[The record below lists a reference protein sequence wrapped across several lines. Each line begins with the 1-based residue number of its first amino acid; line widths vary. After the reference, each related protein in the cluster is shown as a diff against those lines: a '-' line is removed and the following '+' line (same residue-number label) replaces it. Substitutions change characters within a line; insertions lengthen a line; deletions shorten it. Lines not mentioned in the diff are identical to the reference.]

1 MILCM
6 LIINNHMTSKLTKK
20 ELINDINIFFLKQ
33 GKICEVNLY
42 KISKSKL
49 IEIVIE
55 NDIPHIDKE
64 TLKKEIEETEKF
76 NHYIEVIYHNFMK
89 YKNVPME
96 VMKDLNNNNTEQ
108 LYEII
113 NKYNLKFDDNI
124 KETNELVRG
133 LVRVLNDYYLATN
146 NHKYDGLKTIP
157 DIIQRLSII

>member
-1 MILCM
+1 
-6 LIINNHMTSKLTKK
+6 MTTKLTKK

-33 GKICEVNLY
+33 GKACEVNLF

-64 TLKKEIEETEKF
+64 ALKTEIEETEKY
-76 NHYIEVIYHNFMK
+76 NHYLQVIYHNFMK
-89 YKNVPME
+89 YKNVPVE
-96 VMKDLNNNNTEQ
+96 VIRDLNKNPNVTTKD

-113 NKYNLKFDDNI
+113 QTHNLKFDDHM
-124 KETNELVRG
+124 KETNDLVSG
-133 LVRVLNDYYLATN
+133 LVKVLNDYYLATS

-157 DIIQRLSII
+157 DIIQRLIII

>member
-1 MILCM
+1 
-6 LIINNHMTSKLTKK
+6 MTTKLTKK

-33 GKICEVNLY
+33 GKACEVNLF

-64 TLKKEIEETEKF
+64 ALKTEIEETEKF
-76 NHYIEVIYHNFMK
+76 NHYLQVIYHNFMK
-89 YKNVPME
+89 YKNVPVE
-96 VMKDLNNNNTEQ
+96 VIRDLNKNPNITTKD

-113 NKYNLKFDDNI
+113 QTHNLKFDDHM
-124 KETNELVRG
+124 KETNDLVSG
-133 LVRVLNDYYLATN
+133 LVKVLNDYYLATS

-157 DIIQRLSII
+157 DIIQRLIII

>member
-1 MILCM
+1 MILYIM
-6 LIINNHMTSKLTKK
+6 IVSNHMTSKLTKK

-33 GKICEVNLY
+33 GKACEVNLY

-55 NDIPHIDKE
+55 NDIPHIDKDV
-64 TLKKEIEETEKF
+64 LKREIEETEKF
-76 NHYIEVIYHNFMK
+76 NYYTEVIYHNFMK
-89 YKNVPME
+89 YKNIPIE
-96 VMKDLNNNNTEQ
+96 VIRNLNNNNTEQ

-113 NKYNLKFDDNI
+113 IRYNLKIDNHI

-146 NHKYDGLKTIP
+146 NHKYDGMKTIP
-157 DIIQRLSII
+157 DIIQKLSII